1 MLLLYFVA
9 VPGAL
14 VVRRPLLAFH
24 YAFARSLED
33 VVALSLLRAA
43 AVTLAYWS
51 GAGAKRHKCVP
62 CIFPPIRVSLDQA
75 HYRNTASKSDSHTA
89 RFSGMLRITAWATHL
104 QQAQFHPS

>member
-62 CIFPPIRVSLDQA
+62 CIFPPMRSLA
-75 HYRNTASKSDSHTA
+75 
-89 RFSGMLRITAWATHL
+89 
-104 QQAQFHPS
+104 